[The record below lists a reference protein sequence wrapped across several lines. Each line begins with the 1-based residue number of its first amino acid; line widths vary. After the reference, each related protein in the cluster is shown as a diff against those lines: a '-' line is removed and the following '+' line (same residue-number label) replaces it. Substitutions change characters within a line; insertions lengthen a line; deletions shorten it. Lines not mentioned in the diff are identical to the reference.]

1 MTSRPYWPTSCWSGR
16 SASWQSSSSSGPRGP
31 RFRSGAFCNWLL
43 PSRPQLLEAHAKRS
57 IMPAGPVQIPTPI
70 AVTLQVI
77 EEVRQR
83 QVRPVATYRL
93 QLHPGFTL
101 HDAAALVPYL
111 HDLGVSHVY
120 CSPYLRAKTGT
131 THGYD
136 LCDHNQINPE
146 LGGD

>member
-1 MTSRPYWPTSCWSGR
+1 MVMLKHNLLFAMPTD
-16 SASWQSSSSSGPRGP
+16 A
-31 RFRSGAFCNWLL
+31 ATT
-43 PSRPQLLEAHAKRS
+43 
-57 IMPAGPVQIPTPI
+57 PTPL

-83 QVRPVATYRL
+83 QVRPIATYRL
-93 QLHPGFTL
+93 QLHLGFTL

-146 LGGD
+146 L